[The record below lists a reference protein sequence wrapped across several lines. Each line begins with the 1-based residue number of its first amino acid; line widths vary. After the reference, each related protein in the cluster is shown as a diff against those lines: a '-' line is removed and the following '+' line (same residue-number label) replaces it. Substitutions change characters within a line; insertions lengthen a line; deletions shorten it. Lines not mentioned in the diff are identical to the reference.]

1 MAELSYSSSLS
12 VEELEDTE
20 INKLMKKIE
29 WKQMKQL
36 EPGLKQ
42 TEGGKPSY
50 SASDRLNLSWKCEF
64 KGRLN

>member
-1 MAELSYSSSLS
+1 
-12 VEELEDTE
+12 
-20 INKLMKKIE
+20 MKQIG

-50 SASDRLNLSWKCEF
+50 SASDICHENVSSKEDWTR
-64 KGRLN
+64 